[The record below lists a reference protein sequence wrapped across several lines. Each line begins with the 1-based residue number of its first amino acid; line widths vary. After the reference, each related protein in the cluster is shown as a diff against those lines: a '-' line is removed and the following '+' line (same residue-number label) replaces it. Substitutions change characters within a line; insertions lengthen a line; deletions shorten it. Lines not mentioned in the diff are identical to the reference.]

1 MAVITKLQFD
11 EKTGGKRHPTDV
23 VGFYR
28 VLERDGYGPLL
39 QIDTRGS
46 EQRAKRDKQS
56 QTIQFDSNSAK
67 ELWLILGKEFGFK
80 P

>member
-1 MAVITKLQFD
+1 MAVITKFELAD
-11 EKTGGKRHPTDV
+11 KVDGKRHPTDV
-23 VGFYR
+23 IGFYR
-28 VLERDGYGPLL
+28 VLKRDGHGPLF

-56 QTIQFDSNSAK
+56 QTIQLDPNSAK
-67 ELWLILGKEFGFK
+67 ELWLILGKEFGLK